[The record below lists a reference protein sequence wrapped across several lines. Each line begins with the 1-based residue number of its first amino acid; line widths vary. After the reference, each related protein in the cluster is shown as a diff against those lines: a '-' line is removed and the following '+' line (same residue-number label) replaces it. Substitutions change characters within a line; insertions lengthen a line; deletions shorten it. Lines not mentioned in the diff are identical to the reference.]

1 MDILLLG
8 LIVAVLAVVGPI
20 LVFKGGDS
28 PLTAVLLILYII
40 VGGAVLIYILSQIPV
55 VKAQ

>member
-8 LIVAVLAVVGPI
+8 LIVAVLAVVGLI